1 MARALPKCKAHPDC
15 FANID
20 GCCRVLDDCK
30 VRKRL
35 PTDPANGAP
44 TGKEYPCP
52 FYKSKSV
59 ITLEQIQKECKQYA
73 STKLKED

>member
-1 MARALPKCKAHPDC
+1 MARALPKCKDHPDC
-15 FANID
+15 FGNIS
-20 GCCRVLDDCK
+20 GTCRVLDDNK
-30 VRKRL
+30 FRRRA
-35 PTDPANGAP
+35 PSDPPGAKP

-59 ITLEQIQKECKQYA
+59 ITLEQIERDCKQYA